1 MVRVLSG
8 VALAIATLAAILFLP
23 LTGLR
28 LLAVAVA
35 LLATREFI
43 GIARHMNVS
52 PPQWMAYPLVAVACW
67 YAAAPGGVTITEGVP
82 IAVLTLLMVFV
93 LFRNAT
99 LADAG
104 AAVLAPIYIGLPIGT
119 LAAVHAL
126 GGAEATL
133 LLIFTI
139 VISDTAQY
147 YTGRLLGR
155 HPLAPTVSPKKTV
168 EGAIGGVVFGTAVM
182 IAGGR
187 RIFPQAR
194 VSILV
199 AMGLAVVVLGITGDL
214 FESKLKR
221 SAEMKDS
228 SALIPGHGGVLDR
241 IDALLFASPT
251 FYVFLHRVM

>member
-1 MVRVLSG
+1 VIRVLSG
-8 VALAIATLAAILFLP
+8 LVLATATLAAILFLP

-28 LLAVAVA
+28 FLAVAIA

-43 GIARHMNVS
+43 AIARHMRVS
-52 PPQWMAYPLVAVACW
+52 PPGWMAYPLVAVACW
-67 YAAAPGGVTITEGVP
+67 YAAAPGGITITEGVP
-82 IAVLTLLMVFV
+82 IAVLALLMVFV

-104 AAVLAPIYIGLPIGT
+104 VAVLAPIYIGLPLGT

-126 GGAEATL
+126 GGRDATL

-139 VISDTAQY
+139 VVSDTAQY

-155 HPLAPTVSPKKTV
+155 HPLAPTVSPKKTI
-168 EGAIGGVVFGTAVM
+168 EGAVGGVVFGTALM
-182 IAGGR
+182 IAAGQ

-194 VSILV
+194 GSFLV

-221 SAEMKDS
+221 TAEMKDS
-228 SALIPGHGGVLDR
+228 STLIPGHGGILDR

-251 FYVFLHRVM
+251 FYVFLHRVI

>member
-1 MVRVLSG
+1 MARVLSG

-23 LTGLR
+23 LIGLR

-43 GIARHMNVS
+43 AIARQMNVS
-52 PPQWMAYPLVAVACW
+52 PPALMAYPLAAGGCW
-67 YAAAPGGVTITEGVP
+67 YAAMPGGSEFAAGMP
-82 IAVLTLLMVFV
+82 IAVLALLMVFV

-104 AAVLAPIYIGLPIGT
+104 VAALAPVYIGLPLGT
-119 LAAVHAL
+119 LAAVRAL
-126 GGAEATL
+126 GGAEATV

-139 VISDTAQY
+139 VVSDTAQY
-147 YTGRLLGR
+147 YTGRMFGR

-168 EGAIGGVVFGTAVM
+168 EGAVGGLLFGTATM

-187 RIFPQAR
+187 VVFTQAR
-194 VSILV
+194 ATMLA

-221 SAEMKDS
+221 SAAMKDS
-228 SALIPGHGGVLDR
+228 SALIPGHGGILDR
-241 IDALLFASPT
+241 IDALLFASPA
-251 FYVFLHRVM
+251 FYVFLHRIM